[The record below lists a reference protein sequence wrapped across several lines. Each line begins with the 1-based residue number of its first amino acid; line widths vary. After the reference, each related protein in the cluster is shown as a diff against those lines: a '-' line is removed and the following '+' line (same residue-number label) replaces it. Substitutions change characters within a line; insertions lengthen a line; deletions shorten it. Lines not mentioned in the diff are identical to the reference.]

1 MDPMT
6 SAPLSHGGILF
17 PLDMFRPTTLA
28 AALAEVLIGKVRNIL
43 DATVEISRHPSLPLA
58 LAQIRGSVV
67 GEDPA
72 EFWRENLD
80 LALVVSQIV
89 PRQCFVYYARTE
101 PNPREGFV
109 VAQRGQAIA
118 ADDSNRDDVPPGK
131 AGTHWPVTRLCEQMR
146 ISIDELAEGFPGGPR
161 IELSLMEPRGND
173 QTLLMTLVGQPAGA
187 EAEAELD
194 EGADGGAYEDE
205 PPPPPPPARGPSLTQ
220 GFGAPPAGP
229 SAAPPVGA
237 APSRGPAPGPSPR
250 ASAARPAPAAAPARP
265 TVTAA
270 DDAKR
275 RAADRA
281 AELAE
286 MQQRG
291 QEAASKLSFA
301 EDELGVVVALPIEL
315 SENELLRP
323 FQIAQVDRNAPESLP
338 ADLRGRLQGKA
349 VDFAVKVEFLSEVFV
364 DTQPLNR
371 GKFEERATPRDL
383 DGAKVLAL
391 EVHAPRLG
399 PGTLVRL
406 GSKNVFVSRR
416 ADAPLP
422 GRLIRHLLEG

>member
-6 SAPLSHGGILF
+6 SAPSSHGGILF

-28 AALAEVLIGKVRNIL
+28 AALAEVLISKVRNII
-43 DATVEISRHPSLPLA
+43 DATVEITRHPSLPLA
-58 LAQIRGSVV
+58 LAQIRGTVV
-67 GEDPA
+67 GDDPA

-80 LALVVSQIV
+80 LALVASQII
-89 PRQCFVYYARTE
+89 PRQCFVYYARTN

-131 AGTHWPVTRLCEQMR
+131 AGNHWPVTRLCEQMR

-161 IELSLMEPRGND
+161 VELSLMEPRGND

-194 EGADGGAYEDE
+194 EAGYEDE
-205 PPPPPPPARGPSLTQ
+205 PPPPPPPSRGPSLTQ
-220 GFGAPPAGP
+220 GFGAPPPPAGP
-229 SAAPPVGA
+229 PPG
-237 APSRGPAPGPSPR
+237 RGPAPGPR
-250 ASAARPAPAAAPARP
+250 AAAGRPAPAAAAPARP
-265 TVTAA
+265 TISAA
-270 DDAKR
+270 DDTKR

-291 QEAASKLSFA
+291 QEAASKLAFS

-315 SENELLRP
+315 SESELLRP
-323 FQIAQVDRNAPESLP
+323 FQIAHVDRNAPEALP
-338 ADLRGRLQGKA
+338 AELRGRLQGKA
-349 VDFAVKVEFLSEVFV
+349 VDFAVKVEFLSEVFL

-371 GKFEERATPRDL
+371 GKFEERAAPRDL
-383 DGAKVLAL
+383 DGVKVQAL

-399 PGTLVRL
+399 PGTLLRL
-406 GSKNVFVSRR
+406 GGKNVFVSRR
-416 ADAPLP
+416 VDAPLP
-422 GRLIRHLLEG
+422 ARLLRDLLAG